1 MRRILSMSYKSAKQF
16 LLKSESYSTIELPI
30 YFDFSKVFNN
40 ILMVTSGKNMS
51 DFYNSKIKPQD
62 LDDVNYKI
70 VKNKNGKY
78 DWRPIELIHPY
89 LYLQLVE
96 LITREDNWK
105 FIKKRK
111 CVFYV

>member
-1 MRRILSMSYKSAKQF
+1 MRRILSMSYKSANQF

-62 LDDVNYKI
+62 LDDVNFHIQDKAHF
-70 VKNKNGKY
+70 
-78 DWRPIELIHPY
+78 L
-89 LYLQLVE
+89 
-96 LITREDNWK
+96 
-105 FIKKRK
+105 
-111 CVFYV
+111 